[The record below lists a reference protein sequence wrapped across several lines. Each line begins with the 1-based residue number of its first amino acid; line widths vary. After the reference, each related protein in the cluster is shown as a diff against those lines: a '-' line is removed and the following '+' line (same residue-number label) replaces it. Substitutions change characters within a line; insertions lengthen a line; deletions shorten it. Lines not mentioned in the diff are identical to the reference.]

1 MEKMLWSFKKG
12 AAQILIGTQAVA
24 KGLDFPNVALV
35 GIISADTTL
44 NMPDFRSGE
53 RTFQLI
59 TQVAGRAGRGDTPGI
74 VYVQT
79 YAPEA
84 FAIKAACD
92 LNITGFYQDELKVR
106 HKAVYPP
113 FCYMLNVIFK
123 GCNEE
128 LIKKETEE
136 VREILYQNYSHD
148 VVIYGPVPAP
158 RSKIKQNYRYNI
170 LLKSKQIQ
178 TLINICKHLQ
188 TLNKNRQVYM
198 AWDIEP
204 QDLM

>member
-35 GIISADTTL
+35 GIISADTAL

-59 TQVAGRAGRGDTPGI
+59 TQVAGRAGRGDTPGM

-79 YAPEA
+79 YAPES

-92 LNITGFYQDELKVR
+92 LNITGFYQDELKIR
-106 HKAVYPP
+106 YKAVYPP
-113 FCYMLNVIFK
+113 FCHMLNITFK
-123 GCNEE
+123 GRNED
-128 LIKKETEE
+128 LIKKEAEE
-136 VREILYQNYSHD
+136 VRKILHGNYNKD
-148 VVIYGPVPAP
+148 IEIYGPVPSP
-158 RSKIKQNYRYNI
+158 RSKIKENYRYNI

-178 TLINICKHLQ
+178 TLINICRHMQ
-188 TLNKNRQVYM
+188 TLNMNNHINM
-198 AWDIEP
+198 AWDMEP
-204 QDLM
+204 QDLL